1 MCFATIGLAL
11 GASTATATMAGIS
24 AVSTGI
30 SVVSGIAQYQQQ
42 QSAYKAQQQQFETNK
57 LLARRSM
64 LEQARQL
71 AMREEQERAAAID
84 RKMQSNIEAAKVQG
98 RVVASAG
105 EAGVAGMSISNLLA
119 DVERTRLN
127 NEGTINRN
135 FDAVMQQGR
144 VDREA
149 LLTQAEGRI
158 NSVDSGTRPSLLA
171 TGLQI
176 GGTVLSGYRQF
187 YKDTNPDIYTPTN
200 SAVT

>member
-11 GASTATATMAGIS
+11 GASSATAAMAGMT
-24 AVSTGI
+24 AVSTA
-30 SVVSGIAQYQQQ
+30 VSAMGAIMQYQQAKVQ
-42 QSAYKAQQQQFETNK
+42 ADMQQQQFNQNK
-57 LLARRSM
+57 LLASRSM

-71 AMREEQERAAAID
+71 SLRQEQERAAALD
-84 RKMQSNIEAAKVQG
+84 KKRMSNIEAAQLQG
-98 RVVASAG
+98 RIVASAG

-135 FDAVMQQGR
+135 LEAINQQADVER
-144 VDREA
+144 KA

-158 NSVDSGTRPSLLA
+158 NSVQQGVRPSLLA

-176 GGTVLSGYRQF
+176 GGIALDGYRD
-187 YKDTNPDIYTPTN
+187 YKKDTRSVLQSNLSTGD
-200 SAVT
+200 

>member
-11 GASTATATMAGIS
+11 GASSATAAMAGMT
-24 AVSTGI
+24 AVSTA
-30 SVVSGIAQYQQQ
+30 VSAMGAVMQYQQAKVQ
-42 QSAYKAQQQQFETNK
+42 ADMQQQQFNQNK
-57 LLARRSM
+57 LLASRSM

-71 AMREEQERAAAID
+71 SLRQEQERAAALD
-84 RKMQSNIEAAKVQG
+84 RKRMSNIEAAQLQG
-98 RVVASAG
+98 RIVASAG

-135 FDAVMQQGR
+135 LEAINQQADVER
-144 VDREA
+144 KA

-158 NSVDSGTRPSLLA
+158 NSVQQGVRPSLLA

-176 GGTVLSGYRQF
+176 GGIALDGYRD
-187 YKDTNPDIYTPTN
+187 YKKDTRSVLQSNLSTGN
-200 SAVT
+200 

>member
-11 GASTATATMAGIS
+11 GASSATAAMAGMT
-24 AVSTGI
+24 AVSTA
-30 SVVSGIAQYQQQ
+30 VSAMGAVMQYQQAKVQ
-42 QSAYKAQQQQFETNK
+42 ADMQQQQFNQNK
-57 LLARRSM
+57 LLASRSM

-71 AMREEQERAAAID
+71 SLRQEQERAAALD
-84 RKMQSNIEAAKVQG
+84 KKRMSNIEAAQLQG
-98 RVVASAG
+98 RIVASAG

-135 FDAVMQQGR
+135 LEAINQQADVER
-144 VDREA
+144 KA

-158 NSVDSGTRPSLLA
+158 NSVQQGVRPSLLA

-176 GGTVLSGYRQF
+176 GGIALDGYRD
-187 YKDTNPDIYTPTN
+187 YKKDTRSVLQSNLSTGD
-200 SAVT
+200 

>member
-11 GASTATATMAGIS
+11 GASSATAAMAGMT
-24 AVSTGI
+24 AVSTA
-30 SVVSGIAQYQQQ
+30 VSAMGAVMQYQQAKVQ
-42 QSAYKAQQQQFETNK
+42 ADMQQQQFNQNK
-57 LLARRSM
+57 LLASRSM

-71 AMREEQERAAAID
+71 SLRQEQERAAALD
-84 RKMQSNIEAAKVQG
+84 RKRMSNIEAAQLQG
-98 RVVASAG
+98 RIVASAG

-135 FDAVMQQGR
+135 LEAVNQQADVER
-144 VDREA
+144 KA

-158 NSVDSGTRPSLLA
+158 NSVQQGVRPSLLA

-176 GGTVLSGYRQF
+176 GGIALDGYRD
-187 YKDTNPDIYTPTN
+187 YKGDTKGVLQSNLSTGK
-200 SAVT
+200 

>member
-11 GASTATATMAGIS
+11 GASSATAAMAGMT
-24 AVSTGI
+24 AVSTA
-30 SVVSGIAQYQQQ
+30 VSAMGAVMQYQQAKVQ
-42 QSAYKAQQQQFETNK
+42 ADMQQQQFNQNK
-57 LLARRSM
+57 LLASRSM

-71 AMREEQERAAAID
+71 SLRQEQERAAALD
-84 RKMQSNIEAAKVQG
+84 KKRMSNIEAAQLQG
-98 RVVASAG
+98 RIVASAG

-135 FDAVMQQGR
+135 LEAINQQAGVER
-144 VDREA
+144 KA

-158 NSVDSGTRPSLLA
+158 NSVQQGVRPSLLA

-176 GGTVLSGYRQF
+176 GGLALDGYRD
-187 YKDTNPDIYTPTN
+187 YKKDTRSVLQSNLSTGD
-200 SAVT
+200 

>member
-11 GASTATATMAGIS
+11 GASSATAAMAGMT
-24 AVSTGI
+24 AVSTA
-30 SVVSGIAQYQQQ
+30 VSAMGAVMQYQQAKVQ
-42 QSAYKAQQQQFETNK
+42 ADMQQQQFNQNK
-57 LLARRSM
+57 LLASRSM

-71 AMREEQERAAAID
+71 SLRQEQERAAALD
-84 RKMQSNIEAAKVQG
+84 KKRMSNIEAAQLQG
-98 RVVASAG
+98 RIVASAG

-135 FDAVMQQGR
+135 LEAINQQADVER
-144 VDREA
+144 KA

-158 NSVDSGTRPSLLA
+158 ASVQQGVRPSLLA

-176 GGTVLSGYRQF
+176 GGIALDGYRD
-187 YKDTNPDIYTPTN
+187 YRKDTRSVLQSNLSTGN
-200 SAVT
+200 